1 MDIKI
6 GLSDSQRELAVSS
19 NQSQD
24 DVLAL
29 VGSAIAEGQPTV
41 TLEDDR
47 GRKFL
52 VRTERIA
59 YVEVG
64 NSNARTVGFAR

>member
-1 MDIKI
+1 MDIRI

-19 NQSQD
+19 SDLQE
-24 DVLAL
+24 DVLAR
-29 VGSAIAEGQPTV
+29 VSTAIAEGQPTL
-41 TLEDDR
+41 TLEDDK

-64 NSNARTVGFAR
+64 NSNARAVGFAR

>member
-1 MDIKI
+1 MDIRI

-19 NQSQD
+19 NEMQE
-24 DVLAL
+24 DVLAR
-29 VGSAIAEGQPTV
+29 VSAAIAEGQPTL
-41 TLEDDR
+41 TLEDDK

-64 NSNARTVGFAR
+64 NSNARAVGFAR

>member
-41 TLEDDR
+41 TLEDDK

>member
-1 MDIKI
+1 MDIRI
-6 GLSDSQRELAVSS
+6 GLSDTQRELAVSS

-29 VGSAIAEGQPTV
+29 VATAIAEGQPTV
-41 TLEDDR
+41 TLEDDK

>member
-1 MDIKI
+1 MDIRI

-19 NQSQD
+19 NGSQEE
-24 DVLAL
+24 VLAQ
-29 VGSAIAEGQPTV
+29 VGAAIAEGHPTV
-41 TLEDDR
+41 TLEDDK

-64 NSNARTVGFAR
+64 NSNARTVGFTR

>member
-29 VGSAIAEGQPTV
+29 VGSAIAEGQPTL
-41 TLEDDR
+41 TLEDDK